1 VEVAKSEKQR
11 LKQQQQ
17 HKKQLIEK
25 MRAEQN
31 AMAEAGEVG
40 AYLCTAPHRV
50 HCTVSA
56 AVIGVCMNRFLRTDF
71 PLFHVSQAAR
81 TQNRLQFLLRQ
92 AEIFQHFAPEG
103 ALDKAKG
110 KK

>member
-1 VEVAKSEKQR
+1 MAKSEKQR

-31 AMAEAGEVG
+31 AMAEAGEVRPCSCPPP
-40 AYLCTAPHRV
+40 LVICTASRAMRACFCNYSCP
-50 HCTVSA
+50 S
-56 AVIGVCMNRFLRTDF
+56 VCLS
-71 PLFHVSQAAR
+71 LFHVLQAAR

-103 ALDKAKG
+103 TLDKTKG